1 MCGTASLPAAVPAA
15 VSPTKCWSSAIQ
27 HSKRDEAHES
37 EEESH
42 AERGPGRRD
51 EHEEGE
57 ERDRARVAD
66 GLERRQLVQDQE
78 QEEPHQGVEDALR
91 EVRDV
96 HHRGERRER
105 HEKARARQPSGPAGC
120 AGLEAPRGRQER
132 SHQERPA
139 RAEEVG
145 HVERQHAVRDEGI
158 EREPQDD
165 RQRHRGASR
174 LMRISRRPS
183 AAEAEPAPRP
193 GGV

>member
-27 HSKRDEAHES
+27 LSKRDEAHES

-105 HEKARARQPSGPAGC
+105 HEKARARPAVRARRVC
-120 AGLEAPRGRQER
+120 EAGGTSAAARSAPTRSAPR
-132 SHQERPA
+132 
-139 RAEEVG
+139 
-145 HVERQHAVRDEGI
+145 
-158 EREPQDD
+158 
-165 RQRHRGASR
+165 
-174 LMRISRRPS
+174 
-183 AAEAEPAPRP
+183 APRKSAT
-193 GGV
+193 